1 MIKMSLGTC
10 GWGVILF
17 AFFLFLA
24 FIIKEREWYRALMNY
39 LAVSIP
45 VVQVLAFLANPP
57 HVSAVPVLFILWL
70 IILVFPT
77 SRDYW
82 VYTRRKGI
90 PMYEAMD
97 GMSLW
102 RKDIPLPILI
112 IVGGG
117 LTLEGAWFLS
127 ERWGLVILW
136 LWGVAYFFAVL
147 NRKLEKF
154 AIFVLEFLP
163 LISVTVYVIQCR
175 SAPSI
180 VYGGSILL
188 AWIFIAKGRVFYG
201 GIKRGDGKL

>member
-1 MIKMSLGTC
+1 MPLETC
-10 GWGVILF
+10 GLWVITF
-17 AFFLFLA
+17 AFSLFLT
-24 FIIKEREWYRALMNY
+24 FVIKERELYNALINY
-39 LAVSIP
+39 IAMSVPI
-45 VVQVLAFLANPP
+45 VQVLAFLANPP
-57 HVSAVPVLFILWL
+57 HVSALPVLFIVWL

-82 VYTRRKGI
+82 VYTQRNSI

-97 GMSLW
+97 GRSLW

-117 LTLEGAWFLS
+117 LALEGAWFLS
-127 ERWGLVILW
+127 ERWGLVLLW
-136 LWGVAYFFAVL
+136 LWGVAYFFAIL

-154 AIFVLEFLP
+154 AIFVLKFLP
-163 LISVTVYVIQCR
+163 LISATVYVIQCR
-175 SAPSI
+175 SPPSI

-188 AWIFIAKGRVFYG
+188 AWIFTTKGNVPG